1 MRARKYTLKKKDK
14 ARKRTILKLR
24 DGKRI
29 KKKRDMGLKGTEK

>member
-1 MRARKYTLKKKDK
+1 VRARKYTLKKKDK
-14 ARKRTILKLR
+14 TIKRTILKLR